1 MLTYKFRS
9 AEPSNVYLPPPT
21 ASTES
26 PIIIHPPEDYDM
38 NSYLPPFIV
47 ESPPPPSPPEN
58 VEPPQSYL
66 PPESVITF
74 HFFVVF
80 FRECLAIFDNINQKV
95 LDLNV
100 TLSPLRFQTINICH
114 RHRTSQS
121 SDINTQNQ
129 NNRKSCERWVLSV
142 PNRIHCTFLWIV
154 CVVLKATAV
163 IFKQTLPCKVS
174 LKIYR
179 SSTWTQ
185 SMLDANFTWL
195 ALGSW

>member
-38 NSYLPPFIV
+38 NSYLPPFIE

-74 HFFVVF
+74 ISLLFFSRVFSNFWQYKPESSCYKHVSFSSLDSRQSIFAAAIRRASHRISILKTKTIESLANAESFQCQIESIAHF
-80 FRECLAIFDNINQKV
+80 
-95 LDLNV
+95 
-100 TLSPLRFQTINICH
+100 
-114 RHRTSQS
+114 
-121 SDINTQNQ
+121 
-129 NNRKSCERWVLSV
+129 CE
-142 PNRIHCTFLWIV
+142 
-154 CVVLKATAV
+154 
-163 IFKQTLPCKVS
+163 
-174 LKIYR
+174 
-179 SSTWTQ
+179 
-185 SMLDANFTWL
+185 
-195 ALGSW
+195 